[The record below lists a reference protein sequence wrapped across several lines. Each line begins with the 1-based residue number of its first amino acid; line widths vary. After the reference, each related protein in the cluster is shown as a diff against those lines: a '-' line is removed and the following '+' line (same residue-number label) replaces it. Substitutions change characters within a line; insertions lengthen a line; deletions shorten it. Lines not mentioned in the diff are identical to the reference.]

1 MYEAFFGL
9 RERPFEL
16 TTTPRFLFLP
26 ARHREALS
34 NLQYGILGR
43 RGITLLLGEAGTGK
57 TTLVR
62 AALEFQRARHVASV
76 YVGNPRLTR
85 TEFYEMLA
93 AGFDLGPAA
102 AQSKARFLIELDRVL
117 LDRHR
122 AGGISA
128 LFLDEAQSLSDELL
142 EEVRLLS
149 NLETGSEKTLP
160 VVLSGQIE
168 LADRLNE
175 PSLRQLKQR
184 IALRCTLLPLDLRET
199 AAYIAKRVRIA
210 GGDAAALFTADAVQ
224 VIFQRSRGVPRTI
237 NVICDNALVTAFA
250 LQRPQVDR
258 EIVLEVCRD
267 FDLEPASRLAPAG
280 DASVVGAVT
289 PSLPEDSE
297 PAAAPAAVGELFAS
311 FGRRRRFRFF

>member
-1 MYEAFFGL
+1 MYEAFFHL

-16 TTTPRFLFLP
+16 TTTPRFLFLT

-62 AALEFQRARHVASV
+62 AALELQRAHNIVSV

-85 TEFYEMLA
+85 AEFYEMLA

-102 AQSKARFLIELDRVL
+102 AHSKARFLLELDRTL
-117 LDRHR
+117 IDRHR
-122 AGGISA
+122 TGGISA

-149 NLETGSEKTLP
+149 NLETGAEKTLP

-184 IALRCTLLPLDLRET
+184 VALRCTLLPLDLRET

-210 GGDAAALFTADAVQ
+210 GGDAAALFTADAVKA
-224 VIFQRSRGVPRTI
+224 IFQRSGGIPRTV

-258 EIVLEVCRD
+258 DIVLEVCRD
-267 FDLEPASRLAPAG
+267 FDLEPASRLAPAADVPTAG
-280 DASVVGAVT
+280 PGAPVEA
-289 PSLPEDSE
+289 EDSR
-297 PAAAPAAVGELFAS
+297 PAAAPAVAGELFAS
-311 FGRRRRFRFF
+311 FARRRRFKFF